1 MGRGLSTLVLVVIL
15 AALGAYIY
23 FVDSER
29 PGGVPGPAGTI
40 VESKE
45 KVFNVDAANIQEL
58 RVTAEKESALLR
70 KNDGTWQMVEP
81 SQAAVDEFEVSGL
94 TNNLTGL
101 EYGRIVEEN
110 AADLSTYG
118 LAEPRFIVA
127 FKTTGSESGEIHIGE
142 RTATGNDLYAVKA
155 GEKRVFLIPSYHES
169 SFNKKPFDL
178 RDKRVVL
185 VKREDIDSLQISGGA
200 EVSVARSNNEWRLTA
215 PLEARADYSA
225 VEGLVSRV
233 ATANMTRLV
242 EQAPSGGSLAS
253 DVLAKYGLDKPA
265 LTVTVGAGSAKA
277 TLALGKEEE
286 GAIYARD
293 LSRPL
298 VFTVDSTLLTDLKK
312 SADEY
317 RDKDAFE
324 FRSYNL
330 DRIRIV
336 RGSDTYE
343 LTKVPAQEANA
354 ADKWQRTIN
363 GGAPADVDTS
373 KVDDLL
379 SKLSNLRIESFVTS
393 APREFE
399 ITVSASYDQGK
410 FERVRFGKSGND
422 VTVVREGEP
431 GGGRVDTTNYEDTI
445 KALDAVVAPA
455 QTTEEK

>member
-45 KVFNVDAANIQEL
+45 KVFKVDAESIQEL

-70 KNDGTWQMVEP
+70 KNEGTWQMVEP
-81 SQAAVDEFEVSGL
+81 TQAAVDDFEVSGL

-118 LAEPRFIVA
+118 LADPRFIVA
-127 FKTTGSESGEIHIGE
+127 YKTTSGDSGEIHIGE
-142 RTATGNDLYAVKA
+142 RTATGSDLYAVKA

-178 RDKRVVL
+178 RDKRVVH
-185 VKREDIDSLQISGGA
+185 VKREDIDSVQVSGA
-200 EVSVARSNNEWRLTA
+200 VEINAARSNNEWRLTA

-233 ATANMTRLV
+233 ANANMATLV
-242 EQAPSGGSLAS
+242 EEAPSGSLAA
-253 DVLAKYGLDKPA
+253 DVLAKYGLDKPSV
-265 LTVTVGAGSAKA
+265 TVTVGAGSAKA
-277 TLALGKEEE
+277 TLALGKEEN

-312 SADEY
+312 PVDDY

-324 FRSYNL
+324 FRPYNL

-336 RGSDTYE
+336 RGSDAYE
-343 LTKVPAQEANA
+343 FTKVTQANEP
-354 ADKWQRTIN
+354 DKWQRTIN

-393 APREFE
+393 APRDVE
-399 ITVSASYDQGK
+399 ITVSASYAEGK
-410 FERVRFGKSGND
+410 FERVRFGKSGSD
-422 VTVVREGEP
+422 VIVAREGEP
-431 GGGRVDTTNYEDTI
+431 GGGRVDATNYQDTI
-445 KALDAVVAPA
+445 KALDEAIAAGPP
-455 QTTEEK
+455 TTEEK